1 MTSFQGA
8 TRVPPGLPS
17 DQNPYPG
24 TQSLDIGPNSA
35 MGPVGVQEN
44 QDSMENSSGMNQGGS
59 QQPPQLR
66 DINRA
71 LLCRLGQETVQ
82 DIVVKTTEVFQM
94 LKILQPP
101 NGTTQS
107 LASQEERRQKLQDQ
121 INLVNTLFKKL
132 RRVYEKCNENCATME
147 YSHVEVDSLVP
158 LKDEVDSRQ
167 EDKKTSEA
175 MKQYTEEY
183 NDLVEQVMMKNRQIK
198 EIIDHL
204 RSFVWDINTMLA
216 TSKT

>member
-1 MTSFQGA
+1 
-8 TRVPPGLPS
+8 
-17 DQNPYPG
+17 
-24 TQSLDIGPNSA
+24 